1 MRSLLLVAWLAA
13 ACGPTIT
20 LTDDIDLTW
29 DFAPTLTRF
38 EDSLHGPY
46 VRGTKMRLYVSSSD
60 DKQRFTGWTI
70 ASEDPSIVTVAAT
83 SGDDLGLTAQAT
95 AVGAGTTDLIVLDDK
110 GHVVGRGHAE
120 VGLPDRVELDAHGYL
135 ILDRASEAPVDEAR
149 ILEGGEATYLV
160 RYFRGGDELHG
171 NGVLTTGAV
180 NGLVAEPRTTFLFEN
195 REWLSITSTQQGT
208 SSLPLLVD
216 RTPVAAVQV
225 VTVDQTA
232 IDGVALLSTSEKH
245 ASDGDWLVALA
256 QSYDADGRRIFGV
269 DYAWDVDG
277 KALDASGDLYRYEYK
292 AGKYE
297 MVTARMA
304 GHQDSLQIQS
314 DAGFVDSTNNI
325 GCAAGGGAAS
335 PLLVLG
341 AIGLRRRKRR

>member
-1 MRSLLLVAWLAA
+1 MRALLLVACLAT

-46 VRGTKMRLYVSSSD
+46 VRGTKMQLYVSSSD
-60 DKQRFTGWTI
+60 DKQSFTGWTI
-70 ASEDPSIVTVAAT
+70 ASEDPSIVTVSAT
-83 SGDDLGLTAQAT
+83 SGDTLGLSAQAK
-95 AVGAGTTDLIVLDDK
+95 AVGAGTTDLIVLDDR

-120 VGLPDRVELDAHGYL
+120 VALPDRVELDAHGYL
-135 ILDRASEAPVDEAR
+135 IVGRESEAPVDEAR

-171 NGVLTTGAV
+171 NGVLTTGSV
-180 NGLVAEPRTTFLFEN
+180 NGLVADPRTTFLFEN

-208 SSLPLLVD
+208 VSLPVLVD
-216 RTPVAAVQV
+216 RTPVGALQV
-225 VTVDQTA
+225 VTVAPTA
-232 IDGVALLSTSEKH
+232 VDGVALLSQSEQH
-245 ASDGDWLVALA
+245 AKDGDWLVALA
-256 QSYDADGRRIFGV
+256 QSYDSDGRRIFGV
-269 DYAWDVDG
+269 DYQWDIDG
-277 KALDASGDLYRYEYK
+277 KALDATGDLYRYEFK
-292 AGKYE
+292 AGKFE
-297 MVTARMA
+297 MVTAHEA
-304 GHQDSLQIQS
+304 GHQDSVMIQS

-341 AIGLRRRKRR
+341 ALGLRRRKRR